1 MAWFREGIFFFFCNK
16 IFIMIREIAIY
27 GAGGLGSEMA
37 LQIEQHNEKNLQ
49 WKLIGYFDDH
59 RQAENVD
66 GIPLLGGIHQLNA
79 KANPLALLLAIA
91 DPVVRFRIFKSINNP
106 NVNFPVFVHP
116 SSHPGSR
123 SNKIERGTILTAG
136 SILTTG
142 VTLGEFVFIN
152 LHTTIGHNVR
162 IGNFTSLMP
171 SVNISGNVTI
181 GEGVLIGT
189 GATVLQG
196 LSIGDHAV
204 IGAGAVVTKSV
215 VAGKKVVGI
224 PAREV

>member
-1 MAWFREGIFFFFCNK
+1 
-16 IFIMIREIAIY
+16 
-27 GAGGLGSEMA
+27 
-37 LQIEQHNEKNLQ
+37 
-49 WKLIGYFDDH
+49 
-59 RQAENVD
+59 
-66 GIPLLGGIHQLNA
+66 LGGINQLNA
-79 KANPLALLLAIA
+79 NANPLALLLAIA
-91 DPVVRFRIFKSINNP
+91 DPVVRFRIFESINNP

-116 SSHPGSR
+116 SSRPGSR
-123 SNKIERGTILTAG
+123 SNKIGRGTIITAG
-136 SILTTG
+136 STLTTG
-142 VTLGEFVFIN
+142 IIVGDFVFVN
-152 LHTTIGHNVR
+152 LHATIGHNVR

-181 GEGVLIGT
+181 GEGVLLGS

-215 VAGKKVVGI
+215 AAGQKVVGI